1 MSKLND
7 ERWAF
12 KVEHYD
18 PAADLVRQYE
28 LLYYLGD
35 STLEMVRRRK
45 QLQQTNPLQQ
55 ILILSQIAPPLATP
69 GRAARSAA
77 AAHPTRGGIG

>member
-35 STLEMVRRRK
+35 STLEMVRISSQTAGAAFSPLLLVHPRRR
-45 QLQQTNPLQQ
+45 
-55 ILILSQIAPPLATP
+55 AP
-69 GRAARSAA
+69 
-77 AAHPTRGGIG
+77 